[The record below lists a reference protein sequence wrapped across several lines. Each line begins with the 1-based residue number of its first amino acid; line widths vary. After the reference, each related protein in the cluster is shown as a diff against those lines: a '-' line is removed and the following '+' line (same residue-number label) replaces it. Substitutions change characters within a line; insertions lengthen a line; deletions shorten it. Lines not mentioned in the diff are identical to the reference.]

1 MRRFGKPANGKPAAI
16 CVERCLE
23 RVDFLRMTTLLDLP
37 TPDDLERYVHATL
50 CELDHLD
57 LAQSPLKRR
66 PLVKKGSICGT
77 MFNVEG
83 PRLLRTSAVWA
94 ADEGRI
100 LFYDSTGQRALEV
113 KLGESPEAETII
125 AGKGCS

>member
-1 MRRFGKPANGKPAAI
+1 MH
-16 CVERCLE
+16 CVESSDYPVALWRATGSSAHVE
-23 RVDFLRMTTLLDLP
+23 EMT
-37 TPDDLERYVHATL
+37 V
-50 CELDHLD
+50 
-57 LAQSPLKRR
+57 LADKRGYEIKGNT
-66 PLVKKGSICGT
+66 LVKKGKPCGT

-113 KLGESPEAETII
+113 KLGESPEVVL
-125 AGKGCS
+125 

>member
-1 MRRFGKPANGKPAAI
+1 
-16 CVERCLE
+16 
-23 RVDFLRMTTLLDLP
+23 MTNTLDLP
-37 TPDDLERYVHATL
+37 TLEDLRHYVHATL

-57 LAQSPLKRR
+57 AGQSPLKQW
-66 PLVKKGSICGT
+66 PLLKKGKACGT

-113 KLGESPEAETII
+113 KLGESPEIDSVLASR
-125 AGKGCS
+125 AA